1 MCRWLVWVS
10 HEPVNLGEVVLDSE
24 NSLLVQSKEAGSL
37 LPAGAFPTKYTLNA
51 DGFGVGWYGGS
62 RHRAAAFRSM
72 LPAWNNRN
80 LRELCRAVDSP
91 CFFAHVR
98 ATGPAGYVPDDGRYV
113 VNDENCHPFRF
124 ENILFQH
131 NGCVRDFF
139 KIRKRVLAEVRDD
152 VFDWVD
158 GKTDSEAI
166 FALILTLLD
175 PALLARAD
183 RVPPALL
190 LGATEGAIS
199 LILHFLQEAGL
210 SDGAPAES
218 FSTLN
223 LALTD
228 GHTVVVTRYCDRAAD
243 GIPPPSLYYAM
254 ADECCWSAEGADQHA
269 PQFRHTHSAFV
280 CASEP
285 LTKEYKCAAAT
296 FRRCATRTA
305 SGS

>member
-199 LILHFLQEAGL
+199 LILHFLQVSYISAISRHRISRHPGVCLGYISAYFLLAGGRSL
-210 SDGAPAES
+210 GRRARGVLLHAQPRAHRRAHRGRDAVLRPCGRRDPTA
-218 FSTLN
+218 
-223 LALTD
+223 LALLRD
-228 GHTVVVTRYCDRAAD
+228 G
-243 GIPPPSLYYAM
+243 
-254 ADECCWSAEGADQHA
+254 
-269 PQFRHTHSAFV
+269 
-280 CASEP
+280 
-285 LTKEYKCAAAT
+285 
-296 FRRCATRTA
+296 RRVLLVRR
-305 SGS
+305 GS